1 MAELE
6 IHDLPQDEIISNS
19 HLLIVGRPLGG
30 GLYELSYMEYD
41 DLLPN
46 NIITTAKLVNG
57 ILSADAAGRAKMAD
71 WFLTETK
78 LAAAVSAKLVINGNS
93 HNHDGGDGAQID
105 HTKLSNKGTNTHA
118 QIDTH
123 IGATSAHGASGNV
136 VGQNTLNSHKSS
148 SDHDGR
154 YFTETE
160 SDGRFAPIAK
170 GVNNGNSH
178 DHDGGD
184 GAQIDHTKL
193 SNKGTNTHAQID
205 THIGATSAHGA
216 SGNVVGQNT
225 LNSHKSSSD
234 HDGRYFTETE
244 SDGRFAPIAKGVN
257 NGNSHDHDGG
267 DGAVIPENGLAT
279 AVKNKLVSN
288 GNSHDHDGGDGGTI
302 PPAGTSF
309 MGDLSS
315 SGKVFVGKIN
325 RNGTVARLPSGWSL
339 SGYSS
344 PGTYQITHNLGTTN
358 YTVVVQITETGG
370 HISNVYDEGNNLFKV
385 QIRDAST
392 SYVGQNKNFSFHL
405 IRY

>member
-184 GAQIDHTKL
+184 GAVIPENGLATAVKNKL
-193 SNKGTNTHAQID
+193 VS
-205 THIGATSAHGA
+205 
-216 SGNVVGQNT
+216 
-225 LNSHKSSSD
+225 
-234 HDGRYFTETE
+234 
-244 SDGRFAPIAKGVN
+244 

>member
-118 QIDTH
+118 QIDT
-123 IGATSAHGASGNV
+123 
-136 VGQNTLNSHKSS
+136 Q
-148 SDHDGR
+148 

-178 DHDGGD
+178 DH
-184 GAQIDHTKL
+184 
-193 SNKGTNTHAQID
+193 
-205 THIGATSAHGA
+205 
-216 SGNVVGQNT
+216 
-225 LNSHKSSSD
+225 
-234 HDGRYFTETE
+234 Y
-244 SDGRFAPIAKGVN
+244 
-257 NGNSHDHDGG
+257 GG